1 MRITKDWV
9 ASGAVADPVK
19 RSQLNPNCG
28 SSEKLIAIVA
38 SGFAM
43 LVDGHFKTQYNSE
56 TAARKAAEELL
67 ALFPNLRVEIYNA
80 STKVRTPLR

>member
-1 MRITKDWV
+1 MKMSTLQIREPQPRNIQR
-9 ASGAVADPVK
+9 ADTAP
-19 RSQLNPNCG
+19 
-28 SSEKLIAIVA
+28 A